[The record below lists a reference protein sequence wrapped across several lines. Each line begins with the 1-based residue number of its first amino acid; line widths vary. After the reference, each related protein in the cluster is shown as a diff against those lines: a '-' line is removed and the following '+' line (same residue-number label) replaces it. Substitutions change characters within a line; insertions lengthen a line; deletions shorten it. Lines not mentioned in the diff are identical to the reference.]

1 MNLSSLLILNAFDRY
16 ILLNFANKILFMSKV
31 IIHGHTFK
39 TKISAAQIQKAVTD
53 VARQINADLKD
64 KKPLFLAVLNGSF
77 MFVADLMKKLTI
89 ECEISFIKVASYE
102 GTTSKGKIN
111 ELIGINEDLKG
122 RTVVII
128 EDIIDTGNTIENIME
143 QLKDHGAVDIKIA
156 TLLFK
161 PDAYIKTIP
170 IEYTA
175 IVVPNDFL
183 VGYGLDYNGLGRNL
197 ADIYVLDY
205 NADVIVK

>member
-1 MNLSSLLILNAFDRY
+1 
-16 ILLNFANKILFMSKV
+16 MSNV
-31 IIHGHTFK
+31 IIHNHSFK
-39 TKISAAQIQKAVTD
+39 MKIAASEIDKAVAD
-53 VARQINADLKD
+53 VARQINTNLKG

-77 MFVADLMKKLTI
+77 MFASDLMKKISI

-102 GTTSKGKIN
+102 GTTSSGTMK
-111 ELIGINEDLKG
+111 ELIGINEDIKG
-122 RTVVII
+122 RTVVVI
-128 EDIIDTGNTIENIME
+128 EDIVDTGSTVESVYN
-143 QLKDHGAVDIKIA
+143 QLEKLGAAEIKIA

-161 PDAYIKTIP
+161 PEAYTRSIP

-197 ADIYVLDY
+197 QDIYVLDY
-205 NADVIVK
+205 KAEENKSTSK

>member
-1 MNLSSLLILNAFDRY
+1 MLIPDSFVDRLVY
-16 ILLNFANKILFMSKV
+16 
-31 IIHGHTFK
+31 
-39 TKISAAQIQKAVTD
+39 
-53 VARQINADLKD
+53 
-64 KKPLFLAVLNGSF
+64 
-77 MFVADLMKKLTI
+77 
-89 ECEISFIKVASYE
+89 
-102 GTTSKGKIN
+102 
-111 ELIGINEDLKG
+111 
-122 RTVVII
+122 
-128 EDIIDTGNTIENIME
+128 NTIENIME